1 MKKYFIIIACMTA
14 LNGYTQT
21 VGGNPGNV
29 IDSSNNPSGQ
39 AFGGAMGGGMTN
51 QPSRSSGIQST
62 TTPDTTDDENRN
74 LGVPRGN
81 EFPEQRMEDRTNYAG
96 GALGGDT
103 NVPSQQTIPPGT
115 TTYPAD
121 TPVAPSVPPA
131 GVDLPRVNGNTSPT
145 GSGVGTGNP

>member
-1 MKKYFIIIACMTA
+1 MKKYLILFACMTA
-14 LNGYTQT
+14 LNGFSQT
-21 VGGNPGNV
+21 VGGNPGDV

-39 AFGGAMGGGMTN
+39 GFGGAMGGATTT

-62 TTPDTTDDENRN
+62 TTPDNSRDENRN

-81 EFPEQRMEDRTNYAG
+81 EFPQQRMEDRTNYAG

-103 NVPSQQTIPPGT
+103 NMPSQQTVPPGT

-121 TPVAPSVPPA
+121 TPVSPSVPPT
-131 GVDLPRVNGNTSPT
+131 GVDLPRVNGNTSPS
-145 GSGVGTGNP
+145 GSGVGTGSP